1 MALVRLHK
9 YMADRG
15 DCSRRQAER
24 WIEAGWVTVNG
35 TKAII
40 GQSIDTEKDRVEYT
54 PEVASAQSKR
64 VYYKFH
70 KPWGIHTVNA
80 LPGEKEVMDMM
91 DVGEDCFPVG
101 RLDKDSTGLVIVT
114 NDGRLSRTAFSPDSG
129 CQKEYEV
136 ETYLP
141 ILDSQLDRI
150 EKGGILLERPTKP
163 CQVERVAPN
172 QFRIA
177 IAEGMNRQIRRVT
190 EFVGAKVRKLH
201 RVRVGMVKLGT
212 LSEGKWAVLGRAE
225 IESLLKP
232 GA

>member
-1 MALVRLHK
+1 MPTVRLHK
-9 YMADRG
+9 FMADRG

-24 WIEAGWVTVNG
+24 WIEAGWVKVNG
-35 TKAII
+35 AKAVI
-40 GQSIDTEKDRVEYT
+40 GQSVDPEKDAVEYA
-54 PEVASAQSKR
+54 PEVATAQSKR

-70 KPWGIHTVNA
+70 KPWGVHTVNA

-129 CQKEYEV
+129 CEKEYEV

-141 ILDSQLDRI
+141 ITDAQLDRI

-163 CQVERVAPN
+163 CQVERTSPTR
-172 QFRIA
+172 FRIA
-177 IAEGMNRQIRRVT
+177 ISEGMNRQIRRVT
-190 EFVGAKVRKLH
+190 EFVGAKVRTLH
-201 RVRVGMVKLGT
+201 RVRVGAVKIGT
-212 LSEGKWAVLGRAE
+212 LGLAKYVPLGRAE
-225 IESLLKP
+225 IESLLRP

>member
-1 MALVRLHK
+1 
-9 YMADRG
+9 MADRG

-35 TKAII
+35 AKAVI
-40 GQSIDTEKDRVEYT
+40 GQAVDPAKDVVAYA
-54 PEVASAQSKR
+54 PEVANAQAKR

-91 DVGEDCFPVG
+91 DGVGPDCFPVG

-136 ETYLP
+136 QTYVA

-163 CQVERVAPN
+163 CQIERMGPAK
-172 QFRIA
+172 FRIA
-177 IAEGMNRQIRRVT
+177 IGEGMNRQIRRVT
-190 EFVGAKVRKLH
+190 EFVGSKVMKLH
-201 RVRVGMVKLGT
+201 RVRVGDVKLGT
-212 LSEGKWAVLGRAE
+212 LGEGKWTALGPKE
-225 IESLLKP
+225 IESLLHP